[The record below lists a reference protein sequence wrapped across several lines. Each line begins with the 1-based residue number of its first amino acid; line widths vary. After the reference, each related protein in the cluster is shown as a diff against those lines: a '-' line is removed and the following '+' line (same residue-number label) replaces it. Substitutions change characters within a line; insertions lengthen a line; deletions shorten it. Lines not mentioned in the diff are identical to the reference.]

1 VTAGI
6 SRVKSGMNPAVQA
19 VCDAA
24 QVRARATFPAL
35 VPDRANG
42 ILLCTILASSLAF
55 IDGSVVNVG
64 LPAIGADFTARSGDL
79 TWVINAYLLP
89 LSALLLLGGA
99 AGDRFGSG
107 RLLIIGTILFGA
119 ASVVSAL
126 APSFA
131 WLLIGRGAQGV
142 GAALLL
148 PNSLAILGA
157 SFSGEAR
164 GRAIGLWA
172 AIGAVMGAI
181 GPVLGGWLIDHLG
194 WRAIFFLNL
203 PPALG
208 AILLALLFVKD
219 ASAKKKPRWI

>member
-1 VTAGI
+1 
-6 SRVKSGMNPAVQA
+6 MNPAVQA